1 MAENPKLEYS
11 DALSPSRVLAE
22 MDTQKISVSDDQTNG
37 LQFTNTKPDSFAVDM
52 DRLSHLADKDK
63 PANSRFTLQRGF
75 SRKGSQQRGN
85 DKKITPSS
93 STDNEGDTNIESAVS
108 PRAALAASSMP
119 EKPMVVTVGTANHP
133 MNSPQLHHQITIMT
147 GSIGGATTG
156 AESRSTPKRLG
167 SRRSP
172 PSWTT
177 DPRRIVFFFATLSS
191 MGTLLL
197 IYFTLTM
204 GKLSG
209 DDNALEW

>member
-22 MDTQKISVSDDQTNG
+22 MDTQKISVSDQTNG

-63 PANSRFTLQRGF
+63 PANSRFTRGF
-75 SRKGSQQRGN
+75 SRKGSQQRRN
-85 DKKITPSS
+85 EKKITPS
-93 STDNEGDTNIESAVS
+93 STDNEGDTSIESAAS

-172 PSWTT
+172 PSWTA